1 MKKGSRVIHPETV
14 TLSPGNVPV
23 VSPIYQSAKFSV
35 PDLESVEAIRWG
47 REEGF
52 LYSRVSNPTIVE
64 LEMLLAE
71 LQDRDKAIVFGSG
84 AAAITCLYLSLLK
97 QGDHVIVPVQSYAPT
112 REILKSI
119 LNKFGVLSSFVDI
132 RDVESWEQEIIP
144 GKTRLFMIE
153 SPSNPTTRVVDI
165 EKATDLAHKHGA
177 LVCLDNTFAGLHQHG
192 QYAVDIYIHSLT
204 KFAGGHSD
212 VMGGAIIANQDLIK
226 VIKPVA
232 IKYGA
237 LLDPHAAFL
246 VSRGMKTYYLR
257 YKQQS
262 SNALAVAEYLESH
275 AAVERVLYPGLSS
288 HPDFDLAREQME
300 DSGCII
306 SIDLKG
312 GEAALRTFFARLNLF
327 QITGSLGCVESLVA
341 PTTLFYTEDLS
352 DKERELSE
360 IKPGTVRLS
369 IGVEAVEDLIEDLE
383 QALNL
388 K

>member
-1 MKKGSRVIHPETV
+1 MKKGSRVIHPEAV
-14 TLSPGNVPV
+14 NLKPGNKAI

-35 PDLESVEAIRWG
+35 PDFESVEAIRMG
-47 REEGF
+47 KDDGF
-52 LYSRVSNPTIVE
+52 LYSRVSNPTLLE

-71 LQDRDKAIVFGSG
+71 LQDREKAIVFGSG
-84 AAAITCLYLSLLK
+84 VASITCLYLALLK

-112 REILKSI
+112 RAILKSI
-119 LNKFGVLSSFVDI
+119 FNKFGVLSSFVDI
-132 RDVESWEQEIIP
+132 RDVESWEQAVIP

-165 EKATDLAHKHGA
+165 ERVTNLAHKHGA
-177 LVCLDNTFAGLHQHG
+177 LVCLDNTFAGFHQHG
-192 QYAVDIYIHSLT
+192 HFAVDIYLHSLT

-232 IKYGA
+232 IQYGA
-237 LLDPHAAFL
+237 LLDPNAAFL

-275 AAVERVLYPGLSS
+275 VAVERVLYPGLKS
-288 HPDFDLAREQME
+288 HPDFNLASEQME

-312 GEAALRTFFARLNLF
+312 GEAALRTLFAKLKLF

-341 PTTLFYTEDLS
+341 PTTLFYTDDLS
-352 DKERELSE
+352 DQEKELSE

-369 IGVEAVEDLIEDLE
+369 IGVEAAEDLIADLE
-383 QALNL
+383 QALA
-388 K
+388 